1 MPACLGPTWKFK
13 RTAIFV
19 KIVYHAVDD
28 RQGKISRS
36 KVVVMCNTSN
46 LRFQIIYCHD
56 WSYDRSHDTTI
67 DRAIG
72 HRRQRSIDRRP
83 PTIGRRQSRLIVHR
97 SLIVTT
103 SRTISYDG
111 SCHRYSPIVRDSA
124 TTRRDQSRY
133 AAAAGDR
140 STHCR
145 SVAHWPNRNQSHDPV
160 CLWLKIGLVYSIFD
174 TIERVV

>member
-1 MPACLGPTWKFK
+1 MQK
-13 RTAIFV
+13 RA
-19 KIVYHAVDD
+19 A
-28 RQGKISRS
+28 Q
-36 KVVVMCNTSN
+36 
-46 LRFQIIYCHD
+46 
-56 WSYDRSHDTTI
+56 WSSLIPSGMKWADTTI

-72 HRRQRSIDRRP
+72 HMRQRSIDRRP

-133 AAAAGDR
+133 APLLEIVANMADR
-140 STHCR
+140 SHLGPIAT
-145 SVAHWPNRNQSHDPV
+145 NRTIQKSYDPV
-160 CLWLKIGLVYSIFD
+160 CLWLKVGLVYSIFD